1 MKIEQTY
8 SIDYQESGGVV
19 YQVNLEF
26 SRTYADQFYIN
37 QYATVHSPGMNFVNA
52 GNMISA
58 LVHFDKLIITK
69 FGFFENEI

>member
-8 SIDYQESGGVV
+8 SIDYQESGGGV

-37 QYATVHSPGMNFVNA
+37 QYATIHFPGMNLINA

-58 LVHFDKLIITK
+58 LVHFDDFVIVK
-69 FGFFENEI
+69 FGFLEDEI